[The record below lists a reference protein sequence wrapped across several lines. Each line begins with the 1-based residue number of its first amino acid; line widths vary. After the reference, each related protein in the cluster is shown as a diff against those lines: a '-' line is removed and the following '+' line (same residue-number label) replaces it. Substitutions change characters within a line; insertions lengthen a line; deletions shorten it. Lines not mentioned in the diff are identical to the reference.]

1 MYPRLIRL
9 NKKLPCFIKFIRRIM
24 HCRRRILRSSMLNET
39 PACGWSILEWYLYV
53 RPRCDYNRDAV
64 GNLRCQN
71 VSIGTERE
79 RESEREISI
88 QQLLCTDCAHLYSWL
103 SMQVEEI
110 MSIVIVL
117 SVLLPIGASRERTDE
132 EGSRWYRTHGRTGT
146 LENENGK
153 IQLTSWAN

>member
-1 MYPRLIRL
+1 MKP
-9 NKKLPCFIKFIRRIM
+9 LPVDDLFWNSTCTSDRAVIII
-24 HCRRRILRSSMLNET
+24 ET
-39 PACGWSILEWYLYV
+39 QLAIYVAKTYQLE
-53 RPRCDYNRDAV
+53 
-64 GNLRCQN
+64 Q
-71 VSIGTERE
+71 RE

-132 EGSRWYRTHGRTGT
+132 EGSR
-146 LENENGK
+146 
-153 IQLTSWAN
+153 